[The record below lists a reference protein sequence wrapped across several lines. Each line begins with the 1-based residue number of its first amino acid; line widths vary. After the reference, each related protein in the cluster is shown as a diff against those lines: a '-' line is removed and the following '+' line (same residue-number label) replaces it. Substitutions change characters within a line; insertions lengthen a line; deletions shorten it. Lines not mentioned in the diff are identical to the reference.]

1 MKQSYTTPPETDSTA
16 PRAEFVEKVV
26 QIDRVTRTVK
36 GGRRMRFRTL
46 VVVGNKNGKVGYGIG
61 KASEI
66 ATAVQ
71 KAVTIAKRRMVS
83 VTIVNGTIP
92 HEIMYH
98 DGSSRIFMKPARP
111 GTSVVAGGSV
121 RAVIDAVGIKDIL
134 TKIIGTSNKAANV
147 RATIQALSTLHNK

>member
-1 MKQSYTTPPETDSTA
+1 MKQSYTTPPETDATA
-16 PRAEFVEKVV
+16 PRSEFVEKVV

-46 VVVGNKNGKVGYGIG
+46 VVVGDKNGKVGYGIG

-83 VTIVNGTIP
+83 VTIINGTIP
-92 HEIMYH
+92 HEVMYH
-98 DGSSRIFMKPARP
+98 DGSSQIFMKPARP

-134 TKIIGTSNKAANV
+134 TKIIGTNNKAANV
-147 RATIQALSTLHNK
+147 RATIRALSSLHK

>member
-1 MKQSYTTPPETDSTA
+1 
-16 PRAEFVEKVV
+16 
-26 QIDRVTRTVK
+26 
-36 GGRRMRFRTL
+36 
-46 VVVGNKNGKVGYGIG
+46 
-61 KASEI
+61 
-66 ATAVQ
+66 
-71 KAVTIAKRRMVS
+71 
-83 VTIVNGTIP
+83 
-92 HEIMYH
+92 MYH